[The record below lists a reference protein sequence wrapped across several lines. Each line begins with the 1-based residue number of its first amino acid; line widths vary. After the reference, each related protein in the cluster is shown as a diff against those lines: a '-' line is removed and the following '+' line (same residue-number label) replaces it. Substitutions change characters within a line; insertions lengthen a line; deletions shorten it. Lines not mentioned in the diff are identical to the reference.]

1 MADEWIDVSV
11 PVHAG
16 MVHWPGDP
24 EVKLERVQSIAKGD
38 EANLTRIDMSAH
50 TGTHMDA
57 PLHFFEDDP
66 GMEAFPLEIGMGR
79 ARVIGIEGKEPIDR
93 GPLED
98 LDIESGERVLFRTVN
113 SERAWWERD
122 FDPDFV
128 YVSYEAAELLG
139 EIGVALVGV
148 DYLSVGGPGNEGGD
162 VHRALLGAGAW
173 VVEGLDLSAVEP
185 GDYELIC
192 LPIKLVGSDGAPA
205 RVLLSR
211 RARGSAV
218 GPGHARGELVER
230 DVGVG
235 EELGVDRRLGPDQ
248 RLDVVGHVPDVHVH
262 AGERRGRRGSQKAMN
277 SRASRSPRKTTS
289 SQSVA

>member
-1 MADEWIDVSV
+1 M
-11 PVHAG
+11 PVREG

-79 ARVIGIEGKEPIDR
+79 RARDRHRGQGAHRPWAPR
-93 GPLED
+93 GP
-98 LDIESGERVLFRTVN
+98 GYRERGAGPVRTVN

-192 LPIKLVGSDGAPA
+192 LPIKLVGSDGAPGA
-205 RVLLSR
+205 CPPRPPGAEGQPSVRLTLAASSSSGTSVSVRSSR
-211 RARGSAV
+211 SIVALERISSWMSSMTSQTFTFMPASTRPSRAR
-218 GPGHARGELVER
+218 
-230 DVGVG
+230 
-235 EELGVDRRLGPDQ
+235 RR
-248 RLDVVGHVPDVHVH
+248 
-262 AGERRGRRGSQKAMN
+262 
-277 SRASRSPRKTTS
+277 
-289 SQSVA
+289 

>member
-66 GMEAFPLEIGMGR
+66 GMEEFPLEIGMGS

-162 VHRALLGAGAW
+162 IHRALLGAGAW

-205 RVLLSR
+205 RVLLR
-211 RARGSAV
+211 
-218 GPGHARGELVER
+218 P
-230 DVGVG
+230 
-235 EELGVDRRLGPDQ
+235 
-248 RLDVVGHVPDVHVH
+248 
-262 AGERRGRRGSQKAMN
+262 AGG
-277 SRASRSPRKTTS
+277 
-289 SQSVA
+289 